1 MCCPRAFT
9 ASVIMDYSPTPSAR
23 STSPPLASFCISRR
37 RNLSQSRALAAPI
50 MVPTG
55 PPSCA
60 DTAALRCSSSRPSLA
75 LSTSADRQSRSRHDQ
90 QRFNRRDFAGDI
102 YPNHAVANT
111 RRLVRK
117 TPPGPTPRPPLPP
130 RPCRPLPPPSTPPA
144 QAPATILAA
153 PLVADP

>member
-1 MCCPRAFT
+1 MSCPRAFT

-23 STSPPLASFCISRR
+23 STSPPLTSFCISRR

-90 QRFNRRDFAGDI
+90 QRFNRRDFAGNT
-102 YPNHAVANT
+102 YPNLVVANA
-111 RRLVRK
+111 RGLVLQIVRV
-117 TPPGPTPRPPLPP
+117 LPP
-130 RPCRPLPPPSTPPA
+130 TSPLERPVPLRAWPTTDSHCSRDRDNPRRT
-144 QAPATILAA
+144 TR
-153 PLVADP
+153 D